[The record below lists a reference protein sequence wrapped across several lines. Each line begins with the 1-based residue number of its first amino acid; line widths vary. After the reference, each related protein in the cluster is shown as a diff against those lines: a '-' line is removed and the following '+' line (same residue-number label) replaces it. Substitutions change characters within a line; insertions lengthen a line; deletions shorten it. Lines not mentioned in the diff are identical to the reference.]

1 MIFTNK
7 RRRSK
12 VEFTIG
18 VASVGIYGMRGLRLL
33 LLFENKIFTTRL
45 KIDPT

>member
-12 VEFTIG
+12 VGFTIG

-33 LLFENKIFTTRL
+33 PYLRKKIYTTRL

>member
-12 VEFTIG
+12 VGFTIG

-33 LLFENKIFTTRL
+33 PLFEKIILTTRL